1 MTPEMPIMTAPQAY
15 QAMLESETRRLLV
28 IDDDRTQRILIGA
41 IARREGFEV
50 DSVGTIQ
57 EAFGALDAA
66 AYDTVAVDLSLGE
79 SDGVEI
85 IRHIAESGR
94 RPAVLVIS
102 GFDERI
108 RDAAIRFG
116 DSLGLSMVGDLR
128 KPIDPMRLK
137 TCLARRATGEA
148 PSAKPA
154 ASGPSIT
161 AAMVAA
167 ALENGDIAPVF
178 QPKVE
183 LATGRIVGVEAL
195 ARWTS
200 ATFGNVPPSVFV
212 PLAEEF
218 GLAGP
223 LTLAILR
230 QSLAAAAGW
239 NARFGEIGV
248 AVNVPATCLTDSAFP
263 EVVEAELARAGC
275 PASTLTLEVTES
287 TAMSDLAVTSGV
299 LTRLRIKGVQLSLDD
314 FGTGYSS
321 LSSLLRMPFGELKID
336 RSFIQACDRDSYA
349 WKIVRATLSLA
360 REFGMKTVAEGI
372 ETQAVATMLHQARCD
387 LGQGYFFA
395 RPLPGAAL
403 ETRLELQNEGA
414 APEKTTMG
422 ASTHGHPALS
432 TANP

>member
-1 MTPEMPIMTAPQAY
+1 MTAPQAY
-15 QAMLESETRRLLV
+15 QSMLDGETRRLLV
-28 IDDDRTQRILIGA
+28 IDDDRTQRMLIGA
-41 IARREGFEV
+41 IALREGFEV

-66 AYDTVAVDLSLGE
+66 TYDTVAVDLSLGE

-116 DSLGLSMVGDLR
+116 NSLGLSMVGDLR
-128 KPIDPMRLK
+128 KPIDPVRLK
-137 TCLARRATGEA
+137 ASLARRATGA
-148 PSAKPA
+148 APA
-154 ASGPSIT
+154 AT
-161 AAMVAA
+161 AATAGAA
-167 ALENGDIAPVF
+167 ITRALLEAAIDRGDISPVF

-183 LATGRIVGVEAL
+183 LETGRIVGVEAL

-200 ATFGNVPPSVFV
+200 VEIGSIPPSVFV
-212 PLAEEF
+212 PLADDY
-218 GLAGP
+218 GLAAR
-223 LTLAILR
+223 LTLSILR

-239 NARFGEIGV
+239 NARFGEVSV
-248 AVNVPATCLTDSAFP
+248 AVNVPATCLTDPTFP
-263 EVVEAELARAGC
+263 ETVEAELARAGC
-275 PASTLTLEVTES
+275 PASSLTLEVTET

-372 ETQAVATMLHQARCD
+372 ETQAVAAMLHQARCD

-395 RPLPGAAL
+395 RPLPAAAL
-403 ETRLELQNEGA
+403 EAKLA
-414 APEKTTMG
+414 AQSASETAEAATTDG
-422 ASTHGHPALS
+422 QAEDRPALS